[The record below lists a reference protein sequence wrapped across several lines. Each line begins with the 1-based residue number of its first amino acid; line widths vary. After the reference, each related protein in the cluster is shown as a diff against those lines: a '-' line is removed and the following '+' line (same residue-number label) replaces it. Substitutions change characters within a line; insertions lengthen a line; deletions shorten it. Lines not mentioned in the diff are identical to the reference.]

1 MFNGQTRLPA
11 LSDFKSIKKF
21 IKSDLEYGILVNFQL
36 AELKSIIDT
45 LKEANKKVLI
55 HVDMIRGLAND
66 EFGAIHLIQNYK
78 VDGLISIK
86 PKVIE
91 TAKKR
96 KVIAIQRVFLKDSLS
111 FHRSLDIVKKAGP
124 DCLEVLPAM
133 SGDIIREIINYV
145 NLDVFCGGLI
155 SSEKQIS
162 DCIESGASGITIS
175 NSDFW

>member
-11 LSDFKSIKKF
+11 LSDFKAIKKF
-21 IKSDLEYGILVNFQL
+21 VKSDLEYGILVNFQL
-36 AELKSIIDT
+36 AELKSVIDT
-45 LKEANKKVLI
+45 LKAANKKVLI

-111 FHRSLDIVKKAGP
+111 FHRSLDIVKKADP

-133 SGDIIREIINYV
+133 SGNIIKEIKDYV
-145 NLDVFCGGLI
+145 HIDVFCGGLI
-155 SSEKQIS
+155 SSEMQIK
-162 DCIESGASGITIS
+162 DCLESGASGITIS

>member
-1 MFNGQTRLPA
+1 MFNGQMRLPA
-11 LSDFKSIKKF
+11 LSDFKAVKRF
-21 IKSDLEYGILVNFQL
+21 VKSDLEFGILVNFQL
-36 AELKSIIDT
+36 AELKSVIDT

-78 VDGLISIK
+78 IDGLISIK

-111 FHRSLDIVKKAGP
+111 FHRSLDIVKKADP

-133 SGDIIREIINYV
+133 SGDIIKEIKNYV
-145 NLDVFCGGLI
+145 NIDVFCGGLI
-155 SSEKQIS
+155 SSEKQIK
-162 DCIESGASGITIS
+162 DCLDSGASGITIS